1 MSKKAQTTGTHEAHE
16 IMLRRWITVGQP
28 ADRLYALW
36 RDPATLPQIMAHFA
50 DITVLN
56 DAEAE
61 WHVKG
66 PLKKGYRWRTRIVD
80 EQPGVVIA
88 RHRWRAP
95 TCRMKACCSSAPRR
109 ANGAPN

>member
-1 MSKKAQTTGTHEAHE
+1 
-16 IMLRRWITVGQP
+16 MLRRWITVGQP

-66 PLKKGYRWRTRIVD
+66 PLKKG
-80 EQPGVVIA
+80 
-88 RHRWRAP
+88 
-95 TCRMKACCSSAPRR
+95 
-109 ANGAPN
+109 